1 MMCGAAMF
9 LLELIEH
16 AVIAMRGAQS
26 AISESRVSRNGKCC
40 IKQGHPQHAFGQTEY
55 AAQTR
60 EFDVVAYRCN
70 AVRRI
75 NPWADQM
82 HKRVSR

>member
-1 MMCGAAMF
+1 MCGAAMF

-60 EFDVVAYRCN
+60 EFDVVADRCD
-70 AVRRI
+70 AFKWI
-75 NPWADQM
+75 SAGADQM
-82 HKRVSR
+82 HERVSG